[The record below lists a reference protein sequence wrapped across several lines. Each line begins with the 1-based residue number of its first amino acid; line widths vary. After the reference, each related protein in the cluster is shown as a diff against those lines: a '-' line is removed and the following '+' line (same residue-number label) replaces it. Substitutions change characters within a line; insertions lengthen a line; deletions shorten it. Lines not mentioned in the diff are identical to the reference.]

1 VAQQVHQ
8 HVVKHQQQED
18 QAQMLNPFTQ
28 SQKNKLIH
36 FEKGDR
42 IIYEPNEMH

>member
-1 VAQQVHQ
+1 MS
-8 HVVKHQQQED
+8 KHKEESKDNQ
-18 QAQMLNPFTQ
+18 N
-28 SQKNKLIH
+28 NKMIH

>member
-1 VAQQVHQ
+1 MMIP
-8 HVVKHQQQED
+8 QQQKSAMSMKHKEEIKD
-18 QAQMLNPFTQ
+18 N
-28 SQKNKLIH
+28 SNNKMIH